1 MNNNKGLG
9 ESMKTNYNSLIN
21 DISKSLN
28 SIYLL
33 YGDEQYLVQTAINRI
48 KKQFGELVQ
57 GINYILI
64 DDTNINNLISD
75 IEMPAFGYDR
85 KLILVRNSG
94 LFKKDG
100 RRKTLTPDQEKLFN
114 YLSQKENV
122 EFINENVVIIFV
134 EQSADNNSVFEVI
147 SKIGVVCE
155 IQELQVP
162 ELKAR
167 LKQICAM
174 YKVGA
179 DDSTLEYLIERSGTN
194 LEVLINEIR
203 KLIEYAGENGKIDK
217 QSVNNLAIKQIDSVV
232 FDLTDNLANKK
243 IDKALVVLD
252 ELIYQKIE
260 ILVILKTLYTHFKK
274 LYLCADA
281 LKTGQNITGVL
292 GLKPNQ
298 TFLVNKYKNQLRY
311 FDEKVLRKLLDE
323 FVELDY
329 NYKTAKI
336 DIDLGLRSILCT
348 YCSANYNA

>member
-1 MNNNKGLG
+1 
-9 ESMKTNYNSLIN
+9 MKVNYNTLIN

-33 YGDEQYLVQTAINRI
+33 YGDEQFLVQTAAQKIR
-48 KKQFGELVQ
+48 KQFGELVQ

-75 IEMPAFGYDR
+75 IEMPAFGFDK
-85 KLILVRNSG
+85 KLIMVKNSG

-100 RRKTLTPDQEKLFN
+100 RRKTLAPEQEKVFE
-114 YLSQKENV
+114 YLSQDDNIK
-122 EFINENVVIIFV
+122 FINENVVIVFI
-134 EQSADNNSVFEVI
+134 EQSADNNDVYDVVL
-147 SKIGVVCE
+147 KNGVVCE
-155 IQELQVP
+155 IQELKVP
-162 ELKAR
+162 ELKSK
-167 LKQICAM
+167 LKQICSM
-174 YKVGA
+174 YKVNV
-179 DDSTLEYLIERSGTN
+179 DDSTLEFLIERSGTN

-203 KLIEYAGENGKIDK
+203 KLIEYAGPNGKIDK
-217 QSVNNLAIKQIDSVV
+217 QSVENLAIKQMDSAI

-260 ILVILKTLYTHFKK
+260 LLVILKTLYTHFKK
-274 LYLCADA
+274 LYLCTEAN
-281 LKTGQNITGVL
+281 KNGQNIALVL

-298 TFLVNKYKNQLRY
+298 TFLVNKYKNQLRH
-311 FDEKVLRKLLDE
+311 FDENVLRKLLDE

-348 YCSANYNA
+348 YCS

>member
-33 YGDEQYLVQTAINRI
+33 YGDEQYLVQTAVNKI

-75 IEMPAFGYDR
+75 IEMPAFGYDK

-100 RRKTLTPDQEKLFN
+100 RRKTLTPEQERIFN
-114 YLSQKENV
+114 YFSEKDNV
-122 EFINENVVIIFV
+122 EFISENVITVFI
-134 EQSADNNSVFEVI
+134 EQSADNNSVFELI
-147 SKIGVVCE
+147 SKIGTICE
-155 IQELQVP
+155 IQELQIP
-162 ELKAR
+162 ELKNR

-174 YKVGA
+174 YKVGV
-179 DDSTLEYLIERSGTN
+179 DDGTLEYLIERSGTN

-203 KLIEYAGENGKIDK
+203 KLIEYAGAEGKIDK
-217 QSVNNLAIKQIDSVV
+217 ISVDNLAIKQIDSVI

-243 IDKALVVLD
+243 IDKALIVLD

-274 LYLCADA
+274 LYLCAEA
-281 LKTGQNITGVL
+281 NKNGQNIAIEL
-292 GLKPNQ
+292 GIKPNQ
-298 TFLVNKYKNQLRY
+298 TFLVNKYKNQLRH

-348 YCSANYNA
+348 YCSANYDA